1 MEISTLPTASATS
14 PCSGS
19 TNPNAPMIWWEYRS
33 ADHCEEAHGGN
44 GFSSAASGGAGDFDG
59 DGWIDLVAGN
69 SWFKNPGR
77 A

>member
-1 MEISTLPTASATS
+1 
-14 PCSGS
+14 
-19 TNPNAPMIWWEYRS
+19 MIWWEYRS